1 MAHEHYF
8 RDVSLLHK
16 ATTQIRDLRINTRFN
31 DDFSRAMLAVEVRVV
46 GNESEDLRVALQ
58 LWEGETLTAETNS
71 PLGSEIIDERGAYH
85 DRVTLCLNV
94 EKPALWSAE
103 TPNLYRAVVQLRT
116 ADGALIEAEACGCR
130 LSSGLH

>member
-1 MAHEHYF
+1 MSGIF

-16 ATTQIRDLRINTRFN
+16 PTTQIRDLRINTRFN
-31 DDFSRAMLAVEVRVV
+31 DDFSRAMLAVEVRVA

-94 EKPALWSAE
+94 EKPAL
-103 TPNLYRAVVQLRT
+103 
-116 ADGALIEAEACGCR
+116 
-130 LSSGLH
+130 